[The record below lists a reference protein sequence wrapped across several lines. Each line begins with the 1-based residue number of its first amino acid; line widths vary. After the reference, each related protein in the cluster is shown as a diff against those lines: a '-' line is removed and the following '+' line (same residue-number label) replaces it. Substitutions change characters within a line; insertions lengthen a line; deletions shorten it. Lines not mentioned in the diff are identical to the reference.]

1 MASHRVKRTK
11 LDDIGVDPQTV
22 IVEEDGDLHLDVGRE
37 GGEPTTY
44 VVCSR
49 ALARHSP
56 VFKAM
61 LFGDFAEARP
71 TEGSQWIVEVSEDN
85 REMFPIFLN
94 IVHGCFK
101 DVPTKLHIQ
110 ELCALVVIV
119 EKYDALPIIRPWVKE
134 WMDQAAE
141 WSDIGYSSHLVCL
154 AWVTGHRA
162 IFENNVR
169 NVIYTCYGSEQ
180 ELFHDFQFFD
190 HEALHPPGLFEYLAK
205 LREDVLQAI
214 MRPFLDLYY
223 QLTVDERSTEAP
235 VARTC
240 VHPDEAEQ
248 FDCESLLLGS
258 LMISFTRR
266 GLDITQKEFKYN
278 EDLKGLK
285 KEIDNMRIQTDCSH
299 DECASLVL
307 QYIDKG
313 RLEEERLITEAVFV
327 RLEHLEHLQKQAKK
341 TGLDEHNQAGS
352 VKHRYLT
359 PEA

>member
-1 MASHRVKRTK
+1 MASHRAKRTR

-22 IVEEDGDLHLDVGRE
+22 IVEEDGDLHLDVGHE
-37 GGEPTTY
+37 GGELTTY

-71 TEGSQWIVEVSEDN
+71 TDGSQWIVEVSEDN

-110 ELCALVVIV
+110 ELCALVVVV

-134 WMDQAAE
+134 WMEQAAE

-169 NVIYTCYGSEQ
+169 NVIYNCYGSEQ

-190 HEALHPPGLFEYLAK
+190 HEALHPPGLFGEYPLHVEVPRQE
-205 LREDVLQAI
+205 L
-214 MRPFLDLYY
+214 
-223 QLTVDERSTEAP
+223 
-235 VARTC
+235 
-240 VHPDEAEQ
+240 
-248 FDCESLLLGS
+248 
-258 LMISFTRR
+258 
-266 GLDITQKEFKYN
+266 
-278 EDLKGLK
+278 
-285 KEIDNMRIQTDCSH
+285 CS
-299 DECASLVL
+299 DW
-307 QYIDKG
+307 
-313 RLEEERLITEAVFV
+313 
-327 RLEHLEHLQKQAKK
+327 
-341 TGLDEHNQAGS
+341 
-352 VKHRYLT
+352 
-359 PEA
+359 